1 MLRLCVSVLTLVQ
14 VTELNTLKKKSPAD
28 LWREDLAAFSEELA
42 VLDLFCLPL
51 FFSFFCFISNQCTL
65 LVM

>member
-1 MLRLCVSVLTLVQ
+1 MLRSCVSVLTLVQ

-42 VLDLFCLPL
+42 VLDLFFL
-51 FFSFFCFISNQCTL
+51 FSFPFSALYPISALC
-65 LVM
+65 